1 MNQESKSDEI
11 VLNDIKNDTL
21 DATTDSHHL
30 QDGTQQEISHVTY
43 IIGQGK
49 EIIMHRFE
57 LDLSPDQHVE
67 MVIKSRDLR
76 MINSMMYPKSKFE
89 SFIFEG
95 SK

>member
-21 DATTDSHHL
+21 DATTDSQHL
-30 QDGTQQEISHVTY
+30 QDGTHQDISHVTY

-49 EIIMHRFE
+49 EIIMHRFDF
-57 LDLSPDQHVE
+57 DLSPDQHVE

-76 MINSMMYPKSKFE
+76 MINSMMYLKSKFE
-89 SFIFEG
+89 SFIFKG